1 MELVSSMRFLHYLLL
16 QWTPVHVSTV
26 VRIYNVFTKF
36 QNKRIQSKL
45 AKVFKIVSVFVQS
58 QVIKNNRIHLHE
70 TVTPAVEYV
79 NAVTP
84 VMLIMLINA
93 FQYGRKVNSS
103 RKHFSAWKSKVKQY
117 LCFLL

>member
-45 AKVFKIVSVFVQS
+45 AKVLKLYLCSCRV
-58 QVIKNNRIHLHE
+58 KLRIHLHE

-79 NAVTP
+79 ECGNAR
-84 VMLIMLINA
+84 N
-93 FQYGRKVNSS
+93 VNY
-103 RKHFSAWKSKVKQY
+103 VN
-117 LCFLL
+117 